1 MPPLRQQRGRETL
14 TPLPP
19 SKKKNPT
26 QKAKIP
32 MAAKWKPPFRG
43 RSQGRGFRGVS
54 GLWAVVPAVERG
66 HRPRSC
72 AELPGCC
79 PGAAGADVGCLRSRE
94 RAGEGGKRG
103 LGGYLCVK
111 DCQGWKDENLL
122 CSPRAPN
129 FLPSRQLAGFL

>member
-14 TPLPP
+14 MPLPP
-19 SKKKNPT
+19 SKKNPNP
-26 QKAKIP
+26 KSKDP
-32 MAAKWKPPFRG
+32 YG
-43 RSQGRGFRGVS
+43 SQMEASLPRTFPGQRLPWGFGALGGGAGRGASAPAPLLRRAARLLPRRGGS
-54 GLWAVVPAVERG
+54 RRGLPAEQ
-66 HRPRSC
+66 
-72 AELPGCC
+72 
-79 PGAAGADVGCLRSRE
+79 
-94 RAGEGGKRG
+94 GEGRGGGEAG